1 MSSIILFVF
10 EFTMSSR
17 SEGLIISNLFSLQ
30 SHIAMDPDEI
40 QIFVKG
46 IEGKSITIEIQKV

>member
-1 MSSIILFVF
+1 
-10 EFTMSSR
+10 MSSR